1 MLYGGAMGDM
11 ATIAAKYQAL
21 CGRLDEATLSLWAEA
36 EAEARSLGRGG
47 VSAVARAI
55 GMSRTTIHAGLAEL
69 KTVAPAPEREPQPH
83 PRVRTAERSATC

>member
-1 MLYGGAMGDM
+1 MGDM

-21 CGRLDEATLSLWAEA
+21 CGRLDEATLRLWAA
-36 EAEARSLGRGG
+36 AEARSLGRGG